1 MTLDNFTTSDGV
13 RIAYRI
19 LGEQNDRD
27 VMLIHGLFS
36 NGELNW
42 IKFGHAQKL
51 VDAGFRVILPDL
63 RAHGSSDAP
72 HGQEHYPDDIL
83 ARDMEEL
90 IQHLELTDYDLGGFS
105 LGARTTARLLMRGA
119 QKGTKGPDK
128 VILAGMGLEGL
139 AGWSKRKDFFLDAIA
154 NFDDI
159 KHGDPRFMT
168 VSFMKTMKVD
178 REASKWLL
186 GTFTDTDPADL
197 AAITQPVLVVCGT
210 EDQDNGSAQKL
221 VDALPDATYAPVPG
235 THMSSVAEG
244 AMGDAIVR
252 FLV

>member
-1 MTLDNFTTSDGV
+1 MTLDHFTTSDGV
-13 RIAYRI
+13 RLAYRI
-19 LGEQNDRD
+19 IGEHNDRD

-42 IKFGHAQKL
+42 MKFGHAQKL
-51 VDAGFRVILPDL
+51 ADAGFRVILPDL
-63 RAHGSSDAP
+63 RAHGASEAP
-72 HGQEHYPDDIL
+72 HGAEHYPDDVL

-90 IQHLELTDYDLGGFS
+90 IAHLELTDYDLGGFS

-119 QKGTKGPDK
+119 APKR
-128 VILAGMGLEGL
+128 VIFGGMGLEGL

-154 NFDDI
+154 HFDEI

-178 REASKWLL
+178 REATKWLL
-186 GTFTDTDPADL
+186 GTFTDTDPGAL
-197 AAITQPVLVVCGT
+197 AHITQPSLVVCGT
-210 EDQDNGSAQKL
+210 EDFDNGSAEKL
-221 VDALPDATYAPVPG
+221 VAALSNATYAPVPG

-252 FLV
+252 FLA

>member
-1 MTLDNFTTSDGV
+1 MTLHHFTTSDGV
-13 RIAYRI
+13 RLAYRI
-19 LGEQNDRD
+19 VGEQNDRD

-42 IKFGHAQKL
+42 VKFGHAQKL
-51 VDAGFRVILPDL
+51 ADTGFRVILPDL
-63 RAHGSSDAP
+63 RAHGASEAP
-72 HGQEHYPDDIL
+72 HGAEHYPDDVL

-90 IQHLELTDYDLGGFS
+90 IAHLELVDYDLGGFS

-119 QKGTKGPDK
+119 TPKRVVFG
-128 VILAGMGLEGL
+128 GMGLEGL
-139 AGWSKRKDFFLDAIA
+139 AGWSKRKDFFLDVIA
-154 NFDDI
+154 HFDEI

-178 REASKWLL
+178 RQAAKWLL
-186 GTFTDTDPADL
+186 GTFTDTDPDAL
-197 AAITQPVLVVCGT
+197 AHITQPALVVCGT
-210 EDQDNGSAQKL
+210 EDFDNGSAEKL
-221 VDALPDATYAPVPG
+221 VAALPNATYAPVPG

-252 FLV
+252 FLT